1 MERFAMMPKQ
11 DTDMDR
17 IEEDNIEETMPVEDE
32 LVEEHVDE
40 EPRLTPEQIE
50 SHLQDCDEMSRQCID
65 QLLEELVGALESRQR
80 ALADF
85 KNFQRRSTENEQRMS
100 RIATAGALRGVLP
113 VLDQMGMALQQDPTQ
128 VDGDKILDGVQI
140 IRDELEK
147 VLMDQGVE
155 RIEPDIGAEFDPN
168 RHEAMLKQEADG
180 VEPGHIVQ
188 VLQVGYQVRDQVL
201 RTAKVAV
208 AP

>member
-1 MERFAMMPKQ
+1 MMPKQ

-17 IEEDNIEETMPVEDE
+17 IEEDDIEETMPVDDE
-32 LVEEHVDE
+32 LVEEDTDE

-50 SHLQDCDEMSRQCID
+50 SHLQDCDDMSRRCID

-100 RIATAGALRGVLP
+100 RIATAGALRDVLP
-113 VLDQMGMALQQDPTQ
+113 VLDQMEMALEQDPTQ
-128 VDGDKILDGVQI
+128 VGGDKILDGVQI

-155 RIEPDIGAEFDPN
+155 RIDPDVSAEFDPN

-180 VEPGHIVQ
+180 VESGHIVQ
-188 VLQVGYQVRDQVL
+188 VLQVGYQIRDQVL